1 MLQWMTFVYS
11 CFFMPDDGTAVYH
24 YCDVGIYDAG
34 FAKVA
39 DIVLLI
45 MQVFAV
51 LIFTGVW
58 YHNYRLTCA
67 LDDQHLGTLSTRY
80 QLKQNMNTTKLL
92 SPLVAISAFLMLSY
106 SVAYAIFLPSV
117 DLSSHI
123 TEDVLNSINAYA
135 PIAEF
140 LVGPCCID
148 NVLAQ
153 SDSRNIKSTKMYA
166 YA

>member
-1 MLQWMTFVYS
+1 MTFVYS
-11 CFFMPDDGTAVYH
+11 CFFLPDDGTAVYH

-39 DIVLLI
+39 DIVLLS

-58 YHNYRLTCA
+58 YYNYRLTCA
-67 LDDQHLGTLSTRY
+67 LDGEHFGTLSTRY
-80 QLKQNMNTTKLL
+80 QLKQNMSTTKLL
-92 SPLVAISAFLMLSY
+92 SPLVAISAFLMVSY

-123 TEDVLNSINAYA
+123 TKDVLNSINVYA

-140 LVGPCCID
+140 LVRPYCVD

-153 SDSRNIKSTKMYA
+153 SDSHNIKGVKMYA